1 MSVLFFSDPMKKYK
15 TSKKIKV
22 LIVATST
29 RVIGGQSIQAKR
41 LTDAFE
47 NDSRVEMRFLPN
59 NPETVF
65 QNIRYLRTIFAS
77 LKFWWSLV
85 RTVYKFDVVQV
96 FSSAATGY
104 IIATLPPLV
113 VSKIFRRKVILNY
126 HSGELENH
134 IKNWRRTALPTMRK
148 FDEIVVPSQ
157 FLVDVFAKYDLKA
170 KAIFNFVDAAK
181 FEFRARETF
190 RPVFLSNRNFE
201 AHYNVGDVLR
211 AFQII
216 QKSFPQAGLSV
227 AGFGTEEAQLKRF
240 ADELNLKNV
249 RFTGKISNDEMA
261 RLYEK
266 ADVYLNSSL
275 VDNMPLSFIEAF
287 SCGLPVVSYAAG
299 GIAYLVEN
307 EKTGLL
313 VEPRD
318 FRSLADKALFLLE
331 NQEFTKKIVAKARA
345 EVVKYS
351 WENVRDQWLEL
362 YTRLAF

>member
-1 MSVLFFSDPMKKYK
+1 MKN
-15 TSKKIKV
+15 TNSKKVKV
-22 LIVATST
+22 LIVATSM

-47 NDSRVEMRFLPN
+47 NDSEVEMRFLPN

-65 QNIRYLRTIFAS
+65 QRIKYLRTIFAS

-85 RTVYKFDVVQV
+85 TNVYKSDVVQV
-96 FSSAATGY
+96 FSSATTGY

-113 VSKIFRRKVILNY
+113 AAKLYGKKTVLNY

-157 FLVDVFAKYDLKA
+157 FLVDVFAKHGLPSA
-170 KAIFNFVDAAK
+170 AIFNFVDSAR
-181 FEFRARETF
+181 FQFRAREAF
-190 RPVFLSNRNFE
+190 RPTFLSNRNFE
-201 AHYNVGDVLR
+201 AHYNVGDCLR
-211 AFQII
+211 AFQIV
-216 QKSFPQAGLSV
+216 QKRFPEAKLFV
-227 AGFGTEEAQLKRF
+227 AGFGTEEAKLKRL
-240 ADELNLKNV
+240 AEELKLENTEFV
-249 RFTGKISNDEMA
+249 GKISNEEMA

-266 ADVYLNSSL
+266 ADIYMNSSL

-287 SCGLPVVSYAAG
+287 SAGLPVVSYATG
-299 GIAYLVEN
+299 GIPYLVASGE
-307 EKTGLL
+307 TGLL

-318 FRSLADKALFLLE
+318 FESLAQKAIFLLE

-351 WENVRDQWLEL
+351 WENVREQWLEL
-362 YTRLAF
+362 YTRLAR